1 MRVLKRFVN
10 YTIKLSANEIKGTD
24 YGARIC
30 SAVLSVLILKYGF
43 APIKS
48 SELSRK
54 GPHMSLTVHNLLQ
67 SCLEH
72 EKMKHHFLEYL

>member
-1 MRVLKRFVN
+1 MN